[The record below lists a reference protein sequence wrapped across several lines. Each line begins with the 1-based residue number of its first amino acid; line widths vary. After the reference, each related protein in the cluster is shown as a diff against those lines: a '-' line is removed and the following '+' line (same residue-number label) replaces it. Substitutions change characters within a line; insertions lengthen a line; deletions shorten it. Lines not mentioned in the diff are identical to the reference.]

1 MSKSVRKMYLSSSL
15 VLSMLY
21 TTSTALAEP
30 LVTDILR
37 NDRAN
42 VAQVSSVSELTDV
55 DPNQWAFQALKSLVE
70 RYGCIEGYPSKK
82 YLGNRPLS
90 RYEFA
95 AGLNA
100 CLDKVGEQI
109 AAATSNLATKDD
121 LAAVQRLQEEF
132 KTELTALK
140 GRADALEAKTKEL
153 EAQQFSTTVKLDGS
167 AVFAVQGGSAGGNVE
182 QGSAV
187 GGNGVVTP
195 GSSANTTFIGRTSL
209 NLRTTFTGK
218 DELLV
223 RLRGVTG
230 QEATSSFPGI
240 VNGVADSLGTLLYAG
255 GAANGGSFDGS
266 TTVVRTNGNATVS
279 FDKIRYVTP
288 LFSDNF
294 RFFIGPRIEH
304 FEIIDTNSF
313 ANEEEED
320 FSSGFFVNNPLII
333 ALFAGPGTGFDWKIS
348 DQFSLRGAYI
358 ADGGGS
364 SIGGGFRGLT
374 GSQTNGSAELE
385 FRPSETSKIKLQYSA
400 FTLQGQAPGQ
410 PDPNTPATPS
420 KTDTFGVNAE
430 WAITPNVGVFGR
442 YGLGTQKLFTPG
454 DADNNLTTWQLGFAF
469 PDLFAPGNTLGI
481 AAGQPVRATN
491 KANGSET
498 DFELYYSFRLND
510 RITLT
515 PDVQIISQ
523 PGNVAGNSTLVLGTL
538 RAVFK
543 F

>member
-1 MSKSVRKMYLSSSL
+1 MSKSVRKMYLASAL
-15 VLSMLY
+15 VLSMLG

-30 LVTDILR
+30 LVIDLFH

-42 VAQVSSVSELTDV
+42 VAQVNSVAELSDV
-55 DPNQWAFQALKSLVE
+55 DPNSWAFQALKSLVE

-100 CLDKVGEQI
+100 CLDKVSEQI

-132 KTELTALK
+132 KAELTALK
-140 GRADALEAKTKEL
+140 GRVDALEAKTKEL

-167 AVFAVQGGSAGGNVE
+167 AVFAVQGGGAGGDVVE
-182 QGSAV
+182 GGASGAV
-187 GGNGVVTP
+187 RDGVVRP
-195 GSSANTTFIGRTSL
+195 GGSANTTFIGRTSL
-209 NLRTTFTGK
+209 NLRTTFMGK
-218 DELLV
+218 DELLI

-230 QEATSSFPGI
+230 QEITSNFPGI
-240 VNGVADSLGTLLYAG
+240 VPGVADSLGTLLYAG
-255 GAANGGSFDGS
+255 AFDGS
-266 TTVVRTNGNATVS
+266 TPNVQTNGNATVA

-288 LFSDNF
+288 LFGDNF
-294 RFFIGPRIEH
+294 RVFIGPRIEH
-304 FEIIDTNSF
+304 FEIIDKNSF
-313 ANEEEED
+313 ANDEEED

-358 ADGGGS
+358 AAEGGS
-364 SIGGGFRGLT
+364 SVGSGFRGLT
-374 GSQTNGSAELE
+374 GSNTNGSVELE
-385 FRPSETSKIKLQYSA
+385 FRPSETAKIKLQYSA
-400 FTLQGQAPGQ
+400 YTLQETAL
-410 PDPNTPATPS
+410 DTPS
-420 KTDTFGVNAE
+420 KTDAFGVNAE
-430 WAITPNVGVFGR
+430 WAITPSVGIFGR

-454 DADNNLTTWQLGFAF
+454 VADNNLTTWQLGLAF
-469 PDLFAPGNTLGI
+469 PDLFAPGNTLAI

-491 KANGSET
+491 IADGSET
-498 DFELYYSFRLND
+498 DYELYYSLRLND

-515 PDVQIISQ
+515 PDLQIISQ

>member
-1 MSKSVRKMYLSSSL
+1 MSKFKSGVCLASSIVLACIALPTFAETSV
-15 VLSMLY
+15 
-21 TTSTALAEP
+21 A
-30 LVTDILR
+30 DILR
-37 NDRAN
+37 DDTTWPLSHIS
-42 VAQVSSVSELTDV
+42 QVSSVAELSDV
-55 DPNQWAFQALKSLVE
+55 DPNSWAFQALKSLVE

-82 YLGNRPLS
+82 YLGNRPLN

-132 KTELTALK
+132 KTELATLR
-140 GRADALEAKTKEL
+140 GRVDALEAKTKEL
-153 EAQQFSTTVKLDGS
+153 EGQQFSTTVKLDGS
-167 AVFAVQGGSAGGNVE
+167 VVMAVQGGGASGDVV
-182 QGSAV
+182 QGSATGAV
-187 GGNGVVTP
+187 LGGTVTP
-195 GSSANTTFIGRTSL
+195 GGAANTTFISRTSL
-209 NLRTTFTGK
+209 NLRTSFTEK

-230 QEATSSFPGI
+230 QEITSSFPGI
-240 VNGVADSLGTLLYAG
+240 VPGVADSLGTLLYAG
-255 GAANGGSFDGS
+255 AFDGS
-266 TTVVRTNGNATVS
+266 TPNVRTNGNATVS
-279 FDKIRYVTP
+279 FDKIRYLTP
-288 LFSDNF
+288 LFGDNF
-294 RFFIGPRIEH
+294 RVFIGPRIEH
-304 FEIIDTNSF
+304 FEIIDTSSF

-320 FSSGFFVNNPLII
+320 FSTGFFVNNPLII

-358 ADGGGS
+358 TANGGS
-364 SIGGGFRGLT
+364 SVGSGFNGLT
-374 GSQTNGSAELE
+374 GSNTNGSVEFE

-400 FTLQGQAPGQ
+400 YTLQA
-410 PDPNTPATPS
+410 DANAIPS
-420 KTDTFGVNAE
+420 KTDAFGINAE
-430 WAITPNVGVFGR
+430 WSINPSVGIFGR
-442 YGLGTQKLFTPG
+442 YGLGTQKLFNGEP
-454 DADNNLTTWQLGFAF
+454 DNNLTTWQLGFAF
-469 PDLFAPGNTLGI
+469 PDQFAPGNTLAI

-515 PDVQIISQ
+515 PDLQIISQ
-523 PGNVAGNSTLVLGTL
+523 PGNVAGNPTLAIGTL

>member
-1 MSKSVRKMYLSSSL
+1 MSKSIRKMYLASSL
-15 VLSMLY
+15 VLSMLC
-21 TTSTALAEP
+21 TTSAAFAEP
-30 LVTDILR
+30 LVTDLLR
-37 NDRAN
+37 SDRAN

-167 AVFAVQGGSAGGNVE
+167 AAFAVQGGGAGGDIVP
-182 QGSAV
+182 GGASGFV
-187 GGNGVVTP
+187 GGDVTP
-195 GSSANTTFIGRTSL
+195 GKSANTTFVGRTSL
-209 NLRTTFTGK
+209 NLRTSFTGK

-240 VNGVADSLGTLLYAG
+240 VPGVADSLGTLLYAG

-266 TTVVRTNGNATVS
+266 TNAVQTNGNATVS

-288 LFSDNF
+288 LFGDNF
-294 RFFIGPRIEH
+294 RFFVGPRIEH

-333 ALFAGPGTGFDWKIS
+333 ALFAGPGAGFDWKI
-348 DQFSLRGAYI
+348 DDRFSLRGAYI
-358 ADGGGS
+358 AAEGGS
-364 SIGGGFRGLT
+364 SVGRGFNGLT
-374 GSQTNGSAELE
+374 GSNTNGSAELE
-385 FRPSETSKIKLQYSA
+385 FRPSESSKIKLQYSA
-400 FTLQGQAPGQ
+400 YTLQGDAPT
-410 PDPNTPATPS
+410 NIPS
-420 KTDTFGVNAE
+420 KTDAFGVNAE
-430 WAITPNVGVFGR
+430 WAITPSVGVFGR

-515 PDVQIISQ
+515 PDLQIISQ

>member
-1 MSKSVRKMYLSSSL
+1 MSKSVRKMYLASSL
-15 VLSMLY
+15 VLSMLG
-21 TTSTALAEP
+21 TTSTAFAEP
-30 LVTDILR
+30 LVADLLR
-37 NDRAN
+37 SDRAN

-140 GRADALEAKTKEL
+140 GRTDALEAKTKEL

-167 AVFAVQGGSAGGNVE
+167 AAFAVQGGGAGGDIVE
-182 QGSAV
+182 GSATGV
-187 GGNGVVTP
+187 AGGAGAITP
-195 GSSANTTFIGRTSL
+195 GSSANTTFVGRTSL
-209 NLRTTFTGK
+209 NLRTSFTGK

-240 VNGVADSLGTLLYAG
+240 VPGVADSLGTLLYAG
-255 GAANGGSFDGS
+255 AFDGS
-266 TTVVRTNGNATVS
+266 TPNVQTNGNATVA

-333 ALFAGPGTGFDWKIS
+333 ALFAGPGAGFDWKIGE
-348 DQFSLRGAYI
+348 QFSLRGAYI
-358 ADGGGS
+358 ADQGGS
-364 SIGGGFRGLT
+364 SVGSGFRGLT

-385 FRPSETSKIKLQYSA
+385 FRPSESSKIKLQYSA
-400 FTLQGQAPGQ
+400 YTLQEDAA
-410 PDPNTPATPS
+410 NTPS
-420 KTDTFGVNAE
+420 KTDAFGVNAE

-454 DADNNLTTWQLGFAF
+454 NADNNLTTWQLGFAL

-481 AAGQPVRATN
+481 AVGQPVRATN
-491 KANGSET
+491 KADGSET
-498 DFELYYSFRLND
+498 DYELYYSFRLND

-515 PDVQIISQ
+515 PDLQIISQ

>member
-1 MSKSVRKMYLSSSL
+1 MSKSMRKMYVASSL
-15 VLSMLY
+15 MLSMLG
-21 TTSTALAEP
+21 TASTALAEP
-30 LVTDILR
+30 LVTDLLHG
-37 NDRAN
+37 NRAN
-42 VAQVSSVSELTDV
+42 LAQINSVAELSDV
-55 DPNQWAFQALKSLVE
+55 DPNSWAFQALKSLVE

-100 CLDKVGEQI
+100 CLEKVSEQI
-109 AAATSNLATKDD
+109 AAATSTLATKDD

-132 KTELTALK
+132 KAELTALR
-140 GRADALEAKTKEL
+140 GRVDVLEAKTKEL

-167 AVFAVQGGSAGGNVE
+167 AVFAVQGGSAGGDIV
-182 QGSAV
+182 QGGASGAV
-187 GGNGVVTP
+187 GDGVVRP
-195 GSSANTTFIGRTSL
+195 GGSANTTFIGRTSL
-209 NLRTTFTGK
+209 NLRTSFMGK
-218 DELLV
+218 DELLI

-230 QEATSSFPGI
+230 QEITSSFPGI
-240 VNGVADSLGTLLYAG
+240 VPGVADSLGTLLYAG
-255 GAANGGSFDGS
+255 AFDGS
-266 TTVVRTNGNATVS
+266 TPNVQTTGNAAVA

-313 ANEEEED
+313 ANDEEED

-333 ALFAGPGTGFDWKIS
+333 ALFAGPGAGFDWKIS

-358 ADGGGS
+358 ASQGGS
-364 SIGGGFRGLT
+364 SAGNGFGGLT
-374 GSQTNGSAELE
+374 GSNTNGSVELE

-400 FTLQGQAPGQ
+400 YTLQEQEPGQ
-410 PDPNTPATPS
+410 PPNTPS
-420 KTDTFGVNAE
+420 KTDAFGINAE
-430 WAITPNVGVFGR
+430 WAITPSVGIFGR
-442 YGLGTQKLFTPG
+442 YGLGTQKLFTP
-454 DADNNLTTWQLGFAF
+454 DVADNNLTTWQLGLAF
-469 PDLFAPGNTLGI
+469 PDLFAPGNTLAI

-498 DFELYYSFRLND
+498 DYELYYSFRLND

-515 PDVQIISQ
+515 PDLQIISQ

>member
-1 MSKSVRKMYLSSSL
+1 MSKFKSGVCLASSIMMASIALPTFAETGVADLLRSGTNQTLANISQINSVAELS
-15 VLSMLY
+15 
-21 TTSTALAEP
+21 
-30 LVTDILR
+30 
-37 NDRAN
+37 
-42 VAQVSSVSELTDV
+42 DV
-55 DPNQWAFQALKSLVE
+55 DPNSWAFQALKSLVE

-100 CLDKVGEQI
+100 CLEKVSEQI

-132 KTELTALK
+132 KTELATLR
-140 GRADALEAKTKEL
+140 GRVDALEAKTKEL

-167 AVFAVQGGSAGGNVE
+167 VVMAIQGGGASGDVV
-182 QGSAV
+182 QGSATGAV
-187 GGNGVVTP
+187 PGGAVTP
-195 GSSANTTFIGRTSL
+195 GGSANTTFISRTSL
-209 NLRTTFTGK
+209 NLRTSFTDK

-240 VNGVADSLGTLLYAG
+240 VPGVADSLGTLLYAG
-255 GAANGGSFDGS
+255 AFDGS
-266 TTVVRTNGNATVS
+266 TPNVATNGNAAVS

-288 LFSDNF
+288 LFGDNF
-294 RFFIGPRIEH
+294 RVFIGPRIEH

-348 DQFSLRGAYI
+348 DQFSLRAAYI
-358 ADGGGS
+358 TDGGGS
-364 SIGGGFRGLT
+364 SIGSGFRGLT
-374 GSQTNGSAELE
+374 GSNTNGSVEFE
-385 FRPSETSKIKLQYSA
+385 FRPSETAKIKLQYSA
-400 FTLQGQAPGQ
+400 YTLQA
-410 PDPNTPATPS
+410 DANATPN
-420 KTDTFGVNAE
+420 KTDAFGVNAE
-430 WAITPNVGVFGR
+430 WAITPSVGIFGR
-442 YGLGTQKLFTPG
+442 YGVGTQKLFNGEP
-454 DADNNLTTWQLGFAF
+454 DNNLTTWQLGFAF
-469 PDLFAPGNTLGI
+469 PELFAPGNTLAI
-481 AAGQPVRATN
+481 AAGQPIRATN

-515 PDVQIISQ
+515 PDLQIISQ
-523 PGNVAGNSTLVLGTL
+523 PGNVAGNSTLILGAL

>member
-1 MSKSVRKMYLSSSL
+1 MSKSIRKMYLASSL
-15 VLSMLY
+15 VLSMLC
-21 TTSTALAEP
+21 TTSAAFAEP
-30 LVTDILR
+30 LVTDLLR
-37 NDRAN
+37 SDRAN

-167 AVFAVQGGSAGGNVE
+167 AAFAVQGGGAGGDIVP
-182 QGSAV
+182 GGASGFV
-187 GGNGVVTP
+187 GGDVTP
-195 GSSANTTFIGRTSL
+195 GKSANTTFVGRTSL
-209 NLRTTFTGK
+209 NLRTSFTGK

-240 VNGVADSLGTLLYAG
+240 VPGVADSLGTLLYAG
-255 GAANGGSFDGS
+255 TFDGS
-266 TTVVRTNGNATVS
+266 TPNAQTNGNATVS

-333 ALFAGPGTGFDWKIS
+333 ALFAGPGAGFDWKI
-348 DQFSLRGAYI
+348 DDRFSLRGAYI
-358 ADGGGS
+358 AAEGGS
-364 SIGGGFRGLT
+364 SVGRGFNGLT
-374 GSQTNGSAELE
+374 GSNTNGSAELE
-385 FRPSETSKIKLQYSA
+385 FRPSESSKIKLQYSA
-400 FTLQGQAPGQ
+400 YTLQGDAPT
-410 PDPNTPATPS
+410 NIPS
-420 KTDTFGVNAE
+420 KTDAFGVNAE
-430 WAITPNVGVFGR
+430 WAITPSVGVFGR

-515 PDVQIISQ
+515 PDLQIISQ

>member
-1 MSKSVRKMYLSSSL
+1 MSKSMRKMYLASSL
-15 VLSMLY
+15 VLSVLG
-21 TTSTALAEP
+21 TTSAALAEP
-30 LVTDILR
+30 LVTDLLHD
-37 NDRAN
+37 NRAN
-42 VAQVSSVSELTDV
+42 LAQINSVAELSDV
-55 DPNQWAFQALKSLVE
+55 DPNSWAFQALKSLVE

-82 YLGNRPLS
+82 YLGNRPLN

-100 CLDKVGEQI
+100 CLEKVSEQI
-109 AAATSNLATKDD
+109 AAATSTLATKDD

-132 KTELTALK
+132 KNELNALR
-140 GRADALEAKTKEL
+140 GRVDTLEAKTKEL

-167 AVFAVQGGSAGGNVE
+167 AVFALQGGSAAGDILQGGAT
-182 QGSAV
+182 GAV
-187 GGNGVVTP
+187 PAGDVTP
-195 GSSANTTFIGRTSL
+195 GGSANTTFIGRTSL
-209 NLRTTFTGK
+209 NLRTSFMGK
-218 DELLV
+218 DELLI

-230 QEATSSFPGI
+230 QEITSSFPGI
-240 VNGVADSLGTLLYAG
+240 VPGVADSLGTLLYAG
-255 GAANGGSFDGS
+255 AFDGS
-266 TTVVRTNGNATVS
+266 TPNVQTTGNAAVA

-313 ANEEEED
+313 ANDEEED

-333 ALFAGPGTGFDWKIS
+333 ALFAGPGAGFDWKIS
-348 DQFSLRGAYI
+348 DQFSLRAAYI
-358 ADGGGS
+358 TSQGGS
-364 SIGGGFRGLT
+364 SVGNGFGGLT
-374 GSQTNGSAELE
+374 GSNTNGSIELE
-385 FRPSETSKIKLQYSA
+385 FRPSEASKIKLQYSA
-400 FTLQGQAPGQ
+400 YTLQQTAL
-410 PDPNTPATPS
+410 DTPS
-420 KTDTFGVNAE
+420 KTDAFGINAE
-430 WAITPNVGVFGR
+430 WAITPSVGIFGR
-442 YGLGTQKLFTPG
+442 YGLGTQKLFTP
-454 DADNNLTTWQLGFAF
+454 DVADNNLTTWQLGLAF
-469 PDLFAPGNTLGI
+469 PDLFAPGNTLAI

-498 DFELYYSFRLND
+498 DYELYYSFRLND

-515 PDVQIISQ
+515 PDLQIISQ